1 LTELSIAYRYGI
13 SYQDYLSMDNRE
25 LNEAIKGAQFREAH
39 LYRFLR
45 LIAWGILCWIG
56 AFPKPISAEKWW
68 PLITDEPKK
77 KNKKGLDKAKADME
91 EAFRKRDLA
100 KSKKKADGINK

>member
-1 LTELSIAYRYGI
+1 LTTLSIAYRYGI
-13 SYQDYLSMDNRE
+13 AYSDYVVMDDKE
-25 LNEAIKGAQFREAH
+25 INEAIKGAQYREAH

-56 AFPKPISAEKWW
+56 AFSKPISAEKWW
-68 PLITDEPKK
+68 PLITDEKPKK
-77 KNKKGLDKAKADME
+77 SKVDLDKAKADME

-100 KSKKKADGINK
+100 KAKKHRNGIDK

>member
-1 LTELSIAYRYGI
+1 
-13 SYQDYLSMDNRE
+13 MDNNE
-25 LNEAIKGAQFREAH
+25 INEAIKGAQYREAH

-56 AFPKPISAEKWW
+56 AFQKPISAEKWW
-68 PLITDEPKK
+68 PLITDTKK
-77 KNKKGLDKAKADME
+77 KKDVEGLNKKKAEME

-100 KSKKKADGINK
+100 KAKKKADGINK